1 MIVKFVFIVHGGSNW
16 RKSDFI
22 RLPSV
27 EAFYLPVD
35 TLTDEAYVAI
45 REKADM
51 ELVKATLS
59 EDKSIISFTYTTPE
73 YLAKTEREKLAVY
86 IKKEPVIYEW
96 KEGKFS
102 AFP

>member
-16 RKSDFI
+16 RKG
-22 RLPSV
+22 
-27 EAFYLPVD
+27 
-35 TLTDEAYVAI
+35 LTDEAYVAI

>member
-1 MIVKFVFIVHGGSNW
+1 
-16 RKSDFI
+16 
-22 RLPSV
+22 
-27 EAFYLPVD
+27 
-35 TLTDEAYVAI
+35 
-45 REKADM
+45 M

-96 KEGKFS
+96 KEGSLVHSPKGS
-102 AFP
+102 AMCFNIKRLQLNEFAAFYIETYV